1 MNNLLQVARD
11 PPLEGLAAQMQ
22 QVLIILLLNSKQTF
36 SRLLVPVLVGELAQ
50 EQKDLGNTNGK
61 SIHTTPHALIITFIG
76 LKSWLA
82 LYYKVGQ
89 DFGAPC

>member
-50 EQKDLGNTNGK
+50 EQRDLGK
-61 SIHTTPHALIITFIG
+61 
-76 LKSWLA
+76 
-82 LYYKVGQ
+82 
-89 DFGAPC
+89 

>member
-50 EQKDLGNTNGK
+50 EQKDLGNRK
-61 SIHTTPHALIITFIG
+61 SSSVHTH
-76 LKSWLA
+76 
-82 LYYKVGQ
+82 Y
-89 DFGAPC
+89 